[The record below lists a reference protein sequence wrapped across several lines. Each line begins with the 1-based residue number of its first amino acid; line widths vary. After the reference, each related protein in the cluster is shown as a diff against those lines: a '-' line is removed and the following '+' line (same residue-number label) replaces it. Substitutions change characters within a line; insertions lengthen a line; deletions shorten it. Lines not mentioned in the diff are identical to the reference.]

1 MRTTK
6 RTVTFKSPFTV
17 NNSAGELPAGTYDIE
32 VDEEEI
38 AGVELTAYRRV
49 GTLLFV
55 QQAGSTRSVTIEPQQ
70 LDAALQRDAGLA
82 NERPLERH
90 RGS

>member
-6 RTVTFKSPFTV
+6 STVTFAGPFTLNHNV
-17 NNSAGELPAGTYDIE
+17 GELPAGTYGIE

-38 AGVELTAYRRV
+38 IRGELTAYRRV

-55 QQAGSTRSVTIEPQQ
+55 QQAGSTRSIAVEPKQ
-70 LDAALQRDAGLA
+70 LDAALQRDAEA
-82 NERPLERH
+82 KVE
-90 RGS
+90 